1 MNFYI
6 NLFFVYAIFG
16 YIMEEVFMKIIN
28 NPYNSGVLYGPWT
41 TVYGIAIYIMLIIY
55 YIIRRLNFSK
65 IKERLLYFFSVMV
78 SLSLLEGLSGYIIEK
93 TRHKIYWN
101 YDHFK
106 FNIGHYMC
114 LEIALVWGILAYISV
129 YFVIPR
135 IKNKL
140 NKIPKIISY
149 IFLFLY
155 IVDTIISNFL

>member
-55 YIIRRLNFSK
+55 YLIKRLNLSK
-65 IKERLLYFFSVMV
+65 LKERVIYFFSVTI
-78 SLSLLEGLSGYIIEK
+78 SLSLLEGITGLLIEK
-93 TRHKIYWN
+93 TLHKVYWN

-106 FNIGHYMC
+106 FNIEHYMC
-114 LEIALVWGILAYISV
+114 LEIALVWGILAYLSV

-135 IKNKL
+135 IKNLL
-140 NKIPKIISY
+140 NKIPKLITY
-149 IFLFLY
+149 ILLTLY
-155 IVDTIISNFL
+155 LIDVLITCIL